1 MPYRRFAAGVYYS
14 FHSLAATDIAHV
26 SRVPRAF
33 ERRTESN
40 YGSQPIFGSTA
51 DLSCVLLHDYHSNT
65 GTGENSY
72 LAFLKHS
79 VVLSSSQCTKIKNLH
94 NSQESGVTI
103 TPSSSSTSSSGF
115 GGSGTVNSASVG
127 QAPPAPASANSSTN
141 SINHHSSAS
150 SSTGVPLSGSS
161 LAGLNTNFFGT
172 FSERSSEIDKIMKTA
187 LYVVGVNVRTTSEQ
201 L

>member
-51 DLSCVLLHDYHSNT
+51 DLSCVLLHDYLSNT

-79 VVLSSSQCTKIKNLH
+79 VVLSSSQCTKIKKTLH

-127 QAPPAPASANSSTN
+127 QAPPAPASANSCTN

-187 LYVVGVNVRTTSEQ
+187 LYSMLLE
-201 L
+201 

>member
-1 MPYRRFAAGVYYS
+1 MPCRRCAGVLF

-51 DLSCVLLHDYHSNT
+51 DLSCVLLHDYHSSI
-65 GTGENSY
+65 GTRENSY
-72 LAFLKHS
+72 FAFLKHS
-79 VVLSSSQCTKIKNLH
+79 VVLSSSQCTKIIAHQKTLH

-103 TPSSSSTSSSGF
+103 TPSSTSSSALGA
-115 GGSGTVNSASVG
+115 SGTVNSASVG
-127 QAPPAPASANSSTN
+127 ATPAPSANSSTN

-150 SSTGVPLSGSS
+150 SSSTGVALSGSS

-172 FSERSSEIDKIMKTA
+172 FSERSSEIDKIMKAA
-187 LYVVGVNVRTTSEQ
+187 LCC
-201 L
+201 